1 MDWEFFGLK
10 ACHFSGL
17 KSSPI
22 ARSLICAFVG
32 FSLVSGCASVEDD
45 LANDPF
51 EEVNRTIF
59 DFNNEIDNS
68 VFEPVAQTY
77 VDNVPNT
84 LRLAVRNALKF
95 LKTPMI
101 FANNVLQGNL
111 DGAGNTVSRFLVNG
125 ITGFGGTVDVAADS
139 GVPYVK
145 EDFGQTLAVWGV
157 PDGPYLVLPG
167 LGPSTMRDTLAM
179 IPDAFLTP
187 LWLIDHDRTSYSLTA
202 IDLIDTRA
210 RYLGLESV
218 VIGDEYLFYRDAYL
232 QSRQFEIK
240 DGEIEDDFDDFDDF
254 N

>member
-1 MDWEFFGLK
+1 MKVNKLVHLLSFLFLSSYAFAETDPLK
-10 ACHFSGL
+10 DLNQKTHDLNQTLDLQVASPVARFY
-17 KSSPI
+17 KSITPDFIEIGVTNFTQNVEDLSI
-22 ARSLICAFVG
+22 GFNNILQGKIKSG
-32 FSLVSGCASVEDD
+32 FSD
-45 LANDPF
+45 LGRFTLNS
-51 EEVNRTIF
+51 TIV
-59 DFNNEIDNS
+59 IGG
-68 VFEPVAQTY
+68 
-77 VDNVPNT
+77 
-84 LRLAVRNALKF
+84 F
-95 LKTPMI
+95 LDIATDMGLEKH
-101 FANNVLQGNL
+101 
-111 DGAGNTVSRFLVNG
+111 D
-125 ITGFGGTVDVAADS
+125 
-139 GVPYVK
+139 

>member
-1 MDWEFFGLK
+1 MKVNKAVYLLSILFLSSYVFTETDPLKDLNQKTHNLNQTLDLQVASPVARFYKRITPDFIEIGVTNFTQNVEDLSIGLNNILQGK
-10 ACHFSGL
+10 I
-17 KSSPI
+17 KS
-22 ARSLICAFVG
+22 G
-32 FSLVSGCASVEDD
+32 FSD
-45 LANDPF
+45 LGRFALNS
-51 EEVNRTIF
+51 TIG
-59 DFNNEIDNS
+59 I
-68 VFEPVAQTY
+68 AG
-77 VDNVPNT
+77 
-84 LRLAVRNALKF
+84 F
-95 LKTPMI
+95 LDIATDMGLEKH
-101 FANNVLQGNL
+101 
-111 DGAGNTVSRFLVNG
+111 D
-125 ITGFGGTVDVAADS
+125 
-139 GVPYVK
+139 

>member
-1 MDWEFFGLK
+1 MKVNKAVYLLSILFLSSYAFTETDPLK
-10 ACHFSGL
+10 DLNQKTHNLNQTLDLQVASPVARFYKRITPDFIEIGVTNFTQNVEDLSIGVNNIL
-17 KSSPI
+17 QGKIKS
-22 ARSLICAFVG
+22 G
-32 FSLVSGCASVEDD
+32 FSD
-45 LANDPF
+45 LGRFTLNS
-51 EEVNRTIF
+51 TIG
-59 DFNNEIDNS
+59 IGG
-68 VFEPVAQTY
+68 
-77 VDNVPNT
+77 
-84 LRLAVRNALKF
+84 F
-95 LKTPMI
+95 LDIATDMGLEKH
-101 FANNVLQGNL
+101 
-111 DGAGNTVSRFLVNG
+111 D
-125 ITGFGGTVDVAADS
+125 
-139 GVPYVK
+139 

>member
-1 MDWEFFGLK
+1 MNVNKLVYLLSFLFLSSYAFAETDPLEDLNQKTHDLNQTLDLQVASPVARFYKRITPDFIEMGVTNFTQNVEDLSIGVNNILQGK
-10 ACHFSGL
+10 I
-17 KSSPI
+17 KS
-22 ARSLICAFVG
+22 G
-32 FSLVSGCASVEDD
+32 FSD
-45 LANDPF
+45 L
-51 EEVNRTIF
+51 
-59 DFNNEIDNS
+59 
-68 VFEPVAQTY
+68 
-77 VDNVPNT
+77 
-84 LRLAVRNALKF
+84 
-95 LKTPMI
+95 
-101 FANNVLQGNL
+101 
-111 DGAGNTVSRFLVNG
+111 SRFTINSTIG
-125 ITGFGGTVDVAADS
+125 IAGFLDIASDMGLEKHD
-139 GVPYVK
+139 

>member
-1 MDWEFFGLK
+1 MIKPFFIKLI
-10 ACHFSGL
+10 L
-17 KSSPI
+17 LLLLSPFTY
-22 ARSLICAFVG
+22 AEV
-32 FSLVSGCASVEDD
+32 
-45 LANDPF
+45 DPF
-51 EEVNRTIF
+51 QNI
-59 DFNNEIDNS
+59 NEKTHNLNQTLDLQVAS
-68 VFEPVAQTY
+68 PVARFYKRITP
-77 VDNVPNT
+77 D
-84 LRLAVRNALKF
+84 F
-95 LKTPMI
+95 LEKGITNFTHNI
-101 FANNVLQGNL
+101 EDLSIGINNILQGKFNEGL
-111 DGAGNTVSRFLVNG
+111 SDFSRFTLNTSIG
-125 ITGFGGTVDVAADS
+125 LLGFIDIASDLGLTKHD
-139 GVPYVK
+139 

-167 LGPSTMRDTLAM
+167 LGPSTTRDTLAM

-232 QSRQFEIK
+232 QSRNFEIK

>member
-1 MDWEFFGLK
+1 MKVNKLVYLLSILFLSSYIFTETDPLK
-10 ACHFSGL
+10 NLNQKTHNLNQALDLQVASPVARFYKRITPDFIEIGVTNFTQNVEDLSIGVNNIL
-17 KSSPI
+17 QGKIKS
-22 ARSLICAFVG
+22 G
-32 FSLVSGCASVEDD
+32 FSDLGRFTINSTIGIAGFLDIASDMGLEKHD
-45 LANDPF
+45 
-51 EEVNRTIF
+51 
-59 DFNNEIDNS
+59 
-68 VFEPVAQTY
+68 
-77 VDNVPNT
+77 
-84 LRLAVRNALKF
+84 
-95 LKTPMI
+95 
-101 FANNVLQGNL
+101 
-111 DGAGNTVSRFLVNG
+111 
-125 ITGFGGTVDVAADS
+125 
-139 GVPYVK
+139 

-187 LWLIDHDRTSYSLTA
+187 LWLIDHDRTSYSLTT

-240 DGEIEDDFDDFDDF
+240 DGQIEDDFDDFDDF